1 MRKSSIKLD
10 WRIFMIPDVTSDI
23 PMEPS
28 VDPLTQPH
36 PKAGCGPLFPNADT
50 GAKSFRRQVFE
61 AVRAAGAVARVDLAR
76 QLAISPATVTQIAA
90 DLIGA
95 GLIEE
100 TELPRRDT
108 DSTRGRPRVG
118 LKVNTSSGIIVGIKI
133 SDRSN
138 SAVVLDLAGNLLG
151 SATLPA
157 PPMAR
162 TTDEIL
168 IEAETI
174 VAAGLKDANLT
185 GTRPTAVA
193 LGLPGMVDF
202 DAGHML
208 WCPFMEAAD
217 IPLRDLLADRLGVP
231 VRIDNDANLLALAE
245 LWFGAG
251 RGLDNFAV
259 VSIEHGLGMGLVI
272 RHQLH
277 RGGMGHGMELGHTKV
292 QLDGALCRC
301 GQRGCLEAY
310 VADYALVREAH
321 TALNIGPQSR
331 SADDMLETLYRQAK
345 DGNALARTIF
355 SRAGRYLAAGLA
367 NVVTLFDPALI
378 LLSGD
383 RLRYDFLY
391 AEDVLH
397 ETRMLTHKPG
407 RPPTPV
413 EIHAWGDLVWAR
425 GAGALALDLATEML
439 VG

>member
-1 MRKSSIKLD
+1 M
-10 WRIFMIPDVTSDI
+10 PDTDHDI
-23 PMEPS
+23 RRDDSALP
-28 VDPLTQPH
+28 
-36 PKAGCGPLFPNADT
+36 GCGPLFPSAET
-50 GAKSFRRQVFE
+50 GAKPNRRQIFE
-61 AVRAAGAVARVDLAR
+61 AVRAAGAIARVDVAR
-76 QLAISPATVTQIAA
+76 QIAVSPATVTQISS
-90 DLIGA
+90 DLIAA
-95 GLIEE
+95 GLIVE
-100 TELPRRDT
+100 TELPRRDS
-108 DSTRGRPRVG
+108 DSTRGRPPVG
-118 LKVNTSSGIIVGIKI
+118 LAVKPEAGVVVGIKI

-138 SAVVLDLAGNLLG
+138 SAVVLDLAGTMLG

-157 PPMAR
+157 PPAAR
-162 TTDEIL
+162 TTEELLD
-168 IEAETI
+168 EAETVI
-174 VAAGLKDANLT
+174 RAALANAGT
-185 GTRPTAVA
+185 GPRRPDAVA

-202 DAGHML
+202 DLGRVL
-208 WCPFMEAAD
+208 WCPFATESD
-217 IPLRDLLADRLGVP
+217 IPLRDLLTERLGVP
-231 VRIDNDANLLALAE
+231 VQIDNDANLLALAE

-321 TALNIGPQSR
+321 TALNLGHQSTC
-331 SADDMLETLYRQAK
+331 ADDMLETLYRQAK
-345 DGNALARTIF
+345 EGNELAKTIF
-355 SRAGRYLAAGLA
+355 NRAGRYLAAGLA

-378 LLSGD
+378 LLSGE

-391 AEDVLH
+391 AEDVLN
-397 ETRMLTHKPG
+397 EARALTLKPG

-425 GAGALALDLATEML
+425 GAGALALDFATEML

>member
-1 MRKSSIKLD
+1 MSD
-10 WRIFMIPDVTSDI
+10 TPPDADLAPPPDTA
-23 PMEPS
+23 PS
-28 VDPLTQPH
+28 ETLQN
-36 PKAGCGPLFPNADT
+36 GCGPLFANPDS
-50 GAKSFRRQVFE
+50 GSKSIRRQVFE
-61 AVRAAGAVARVDLAR
+61 AVRSQGEIARVDLSR
-76 QLAISPATVTQIAA
+76 QLNISPATVTQTAS
-90 DLIGA
+90 DLIAA

-100 TELPRRDT
+100 SELQRRDT
-108 DSTRGRPRVG
+108 DSTRGRPPVG
-118 LKVNTSSGIIVGIKI
+118 LKVRAGAAVVVGIKI

-157 PPMAR
+157 PPTAR
-162 TTDEIL
+162 STEEIL
-168 IEAETI
+168 LEAEAIT
-174 VAAGLKDANLT
+174 AAGLKDAGLE
-185 GTRPTAVA
+185 GHRPDTLA

-202 DAGHML
+202 DLGRVL
-208 WCPFMEAAD
+208 WCPFMESQD
-217 IPLRDLLADRLGVP
+217 VPLRDLLTERLGAP

-245 LWFGAG
+245 LWFGEG

-321 TALNIGPQSR
+321 TALNPGYEASD
-331 SADDMLETLYRQAK
+331 ADEMLETLYRQAK
-345 DGNALARTIF
+345 EGNELAKTIF
-355 SRAGRYLAAGLA
+355 SRAGRYLAAGIA

-391 AEDVLH
+391 AEDVLSEAH
-397 ETRMLTHKPG
+397 MMTHRPG

-425 GAGALALDLATEML
+425 GAGALALDFATETL

>member
-1 MRKSSIKLD
+1 MSNIAHD
-10 WRIFMIPDVTSDI
+10 TEI
-23 PMEPS
+23 E
-28 VDPLTQPH
+28 TQSPG
-36 PKAGCGPLFPNADT
+36 GCGPLFPAPDSSV
-50 GAKSFRRQVFE
+50 KSTRQQLFE
-61 AVRAAGAVARVDLAR
+61 AVRAAGAISRMDLSR
-76 QLAISPATVTQIAA
+76 QTGFSPATVTQTSA
-90 DLIGA
+90 DLIA
-95 GLIEE
+95 SGLIEE
-100 TELPRRDT
+100 TDLPRRDS
-108 DSTRGRPRVG
+108 DGGRGRPPVG
-118 LKVNTSSGIIVGIKI
+118 LKVRPSAGVVIGVKI

-138 SAVVLDLAGNLLG
+138 SAVVLDLAGRLLG

-157 PPMAR
+157 PPTAR
-162 TTDEIL
+162 STEEIL
-168 IEAETI
+168 REAEDI
-174 VAAGLKDANLT
+174 VRAGLRDA
-185 GTRPTAVA
+185 GREGARPDAIA

-202 DAGHML
+202 DLGRVL
-208 WCPFMEAAD
+208 WCPFMEEAD
-217 IPLRDLLADRLGVP
+217 IPLRDLLCARLGAP

-245 LWFGAG
+245 LWFGEG

-259 VSIEHGLGMGLVI
+259 VSIEHGVGMGLVI
-272 RHQLH
+272 NHRLH
-277 RGGMGHGMELGHTKV
+277 RGGMGHGMEIGHTKV

-321 TALNIGPQSR
+321 TALNLSHQNP

-345 DGNALARTIF
+345 EGNALARTIF
-355 SRAGRYLAAGLA
+355 SRAGRYLAVGLA

-391 AEDVLH
+391 AEEVLS
-397 ETRMLTHKPG
+397 ETRTLTHRPG

-425 GAGALALDLATEML
+425 GAGALALDFATETL

>member
-1 MRKSSIKLD
+1 MT
-10 WRIFMIPDVTSDI
+10 VV
-23 PMEPS
+23 EPLETK
-28 VDPLTQPH
+28 DLAHTI
-36 PKAGCGPLFPNADT
+36 AGCGPQFAGANAI
-50 GAKSFRRQVFE
+50 AKPFRRQVFE
-61 AVRAAGAVARVDLAR
+61 AVRAAGTLARVDLSR
-76 QLAISPATVTQIAA
+76 QLGISPATVTQICS
-90 DLIGA
+90 DLIGT
-95 GLIEE
+95 GLIQEM
-100 TELPRRDT
+100 ELPRRDS
-108 DSTRGRPRVG
+108 DSARGRPPVG
-118 LKVNTSSGIIVGIKI
+118 LTINASAGTIIGIKI

-157 PPMAR
+157 PPTAR
-162 TTDEIL
+162 STEEIL
-168 IEAETI
+168 REAETI
-174 VAAGLKDANLT
+174 VATALTDAEMPT
-185 GTRPTAVA
+185 GRPIAVA

-202 DAGHML
+202 DAGRVL
-208 WCPFMEAAD
+208 WCPFMQAAD
-217 IPLRDLLADRLGVP
+217 IPLRDMLSERLGLP

-245 LWFGAG
+245 LWFGEG

-272 RHQLH
+272 GHQLH

-321 TALNIGPQSR
+321 TALNLGPETPT
-331 SADDMLETLYRQAK
+331 ADAMLETLYRQAK
-345 DGNALARTIF
+345 EGNDLAKTIF

-367 NVVTLFDPALI
+367 NVVSLFDPALI

-391 AEDVLH
+391 AEEVLN
-397 ETRMLTHKPG
+397 ETRALTSKPG
-407 RPPTPV
+407 RQPTPV

-425 GAGALALDLATEML
+425 GAGALALDFATEML
-439 VG
+439 LE